1 MKLPMVVLG
10 AVLLALCVF
19 TIICIG
25 MQQSKSKGLGA
36 ITGGA
41 DTDTFFGKNKGRSR
55 ESRLSKI
62 TIVLSILFVL
72 CVLALDVYA
81 AIAK

>member
-1 MKLPMVVLG
+1 MVILG
-10 AVLLALCVF
+10 AVLLALCVV
-19 TIICIG
+19 TILCVA

-41 DTDTFFGKNKGRSR
+41 DTDTFFGKNKGRSK

-62 TIVLSILFVL
+62 TIVLSILFVI
-72 CVLALDVYA
+72 CVLALDILA
-81 AIAK
+81 AIEK